1 MIRRAVPHTAGRR
14 RPKRKPGF
22 AARVVD
28 VVYKF
33 VRRVLSLAAAMGT
46 YDDTFVSPYE
56 LQGTGLRAKWPVI
69 EAGDGEVLVLKEEDG
84 PPGEVF
90 GCAPGILCRLQFGG
104 QGHTRAGDRS

>member
-1 MIRRAVPHTAGRR
+1 MIQRAVPFTAGRR
-14 RPKRKPGF
+14 RPKRKPGH

-46 YDDTFVSPYE
+46 YDDTCVSPYE

-84 PPGEVF
+84 PPRG
-90 GCAPGILCRLQFGG
+90 GILLCSWYFVS
-104 QGHTRAGDRS
+104 TAGWGPHACG